1 MWNLFSLLFNKH
13 IKKIHRLHLAS
24 SFPPRLFFHS
34 LTRRFWAISQ
44 QKADI
49 NRHRKCPNYFTSHLE
64 PGLFRS
70 LSLSL
75 SLCGSISEKSLV
87 MFVVS
92 SVYEYNTTKQFQKC
106 YRKYKFFLNIFV
118 LWVNRN
124 KQEELTIYK
133 ENATAKY
140 DEYAICIGISYE
152 AFININT
159 KKNHVETKL
168 GFSHNYILGL
178 NEKLFSNYKHPS
190 VSFLKSRSVCDS
202 KHTCRY
208 SAGNGNSATEVN
220 SVVWIAQILSCMK
233 LRVWSD

>member
-118 LWVNRN
+118 LWVNRS

-133 ENATAKY
+133 ENMQNMMNMQSA
-140 DEYAICIGISYE
+140 
-152 AFININT
+152 
-159 KKNHVETKL
+159 
-168 GFSHNYILGL
+168 LGL
-178 NEKLFSNYKHPS
+178 VMKHLLISTPKESCGDQAGLFTQSHFRVEREALFKLQASFS
-190 VSFLKSRSVCDS
+190 FFS
-202 KHTCRY
+202 KEQECLWLQAY
-208 SAGNGNSATEVN
+208 
-220 SVVWIAQILSCMK
+220 M
-233 LRVWSD
+233 